1 MTIDKIINSPIL
13 LDPWEHKV
21 VDDILPDQ
29 VFKKVQ
35 EAAKFL
41 TKYTIDGKTNPIW
54 INEALTLGVKQDC
67 VDSIINFTDQILDNI
82 DDILAGFSTTNKS
95 LHGYYSLPK
104 FGVSGKNFM
113 YPIHSESSHKVLL
126 IVIYLEP
133 EIERGTRLYT
143 GQQESDFHKE
153 IEWKPNRAL
162 IICPNGNNDETW
174 HTWKNTNG
182 EPRVTLNI
190 YASIQ
195 SIWV

>member
-1 MTIDKIINSPIL
+1 
-13 LDPWEHKV
+13 
-21 VDDILPDQ
+21 
-29 VFKKVQ
+29 
-35 EAAKFL
+35 
-41 TKYTIDGKTNPIW
+41 
-54 INEALTLGVKQDC
+54 
-67 VDSIINFTDQILDNI
+67 
-82 DDILAGFSTTNKS
+82 
-95 LHGYYSLPK
+95 
-104 FGVSGKNFM
+104 M

-190 YASIQ
+190 FCEKIECMEKSMTKSAENDNFESMLWLLDQIGKNHLTTNKY
-195 SIWV
+195 